1 MTNQGTSSNPFELW
15 QEMFKKSTEAWSQP
29 AGPAAGFAPL
39 SGFGPFQGTNPFPSQ
54 DPQQMW
60 QQFFNSWSEF
70 WTKNQANSAGPDV
83 FKDAQKQWT
92 EQLESMAR
100 TFAETMGS
108 EAFSSML
115 GKSLEQSL
123 TMQQRYSKEMKPH
136 LDDALQAFNLPSRS
150 QIDRLFE
157 RVIGLEE
164 HLDDLEE
171 NTRKILNNLDNN
183 TRASSPQPKRGA
195 RSASSKQETP
205 SASNE

>member
-123 TMQQRYSKEMKPH
+123 TMEQRYSKEMKPH

-171 NTRKILNNLDNN
+171 NTRKILNNLEN
-183 TRASSPQPKRGA
+183 TKRASSPRPKQGA
-195 RSASSKQETP
+195 RSASPKQETP